1 MMMFIPILVL
11 IAIMSRMGKGSP
23 VLSERI
29 GDLNAALLSLGLIFA
44 PSLVASAL
52 SVHWIRCL
60 DRTGSWAMVS
70 RIARIVWLA
79 HAASA
84 VATAA
89 AISWIGWLDLI
100 RASIGDWILL
110 DEILAAVPWAL
121 ATAILAITSYTV
133 DRRLRVA
140 ATIREL
146 DSGQSVSRLIGLAT
160 WIVIR
165 LREAILCSFLPGL
178 LFLGWLEGAG
188 TAMLAIDQLWP
199 GSMLRPSQRGSAS
212 LTPVAEGVILAG
224 AIALAAAAPLLLARI
239 LPTVPLRSGRL
250 VELVREICRVHRVR
264 PIPLRLW
271 RPSAGQANAM
281 VMGMI
286 PGSRAMLISERL
298 IEGMQE
304 PLLAAVIGHEVGHV
318 RRRHIPWLAGAVL
331 ATSMWMQWIVGEGIG
346 ALTIMAI
353 IAVAGLTSRRFEA
366 QADLLAVESLER
378 VGLARNDA
386 CAAMIAALLRVAHLN
401 GISPS
406 RRDLLHG
413 SIEAR
418 ITRLNDIAADPGEAT
433 KVHRIAAW
441 VRAAIAAALI
451 AAAALWAFGTH
462 IPGGA

>member
-11 IAIMSRMGKGSP
+11 IAIMSRMGQGSP

-29 GDLNAALLSLGLIFA
+29 GDTNAALLSIALIIT
-44 PSLVASAL
+44 PSILAAAMTAL
-52 SVHWIRCL
+52 CVRTL
-60 DRTGSWAMVS
+60 DRTGSWAIIS
-70 RIARIVWLA
+70 RIARAHWLA
-79 HAASA
+79 QTACGI
-84 VATAA
+84 ATAA
-89 AISWIGWLDLI
+89 AISWIGWLDVI

-110 DEILAAVPWAL
+110 DEIIAASPWAL

-146 DSGQSVSRLIGLAT
+146 DSGQSVSRLVGLGP

-165 LREAILCSFLPGL
+165 LREAVLCSFLPGL

-199 GSMLRPSQRGSAS
+199 GSMLLPSEVGSPS
-212 LTPVAEGVILAG
+212 LTPFAEGIMIAG
-224 AIALAAAAPLLLARI
+224 AIALAAMAPMLLARI

-250 VELVREICRVHRVR
+250 VELVREICRIHRVR

-286 PGSRAMLISERL
+286 PGSRAMLVSERL

-304 PLLAAVIGHEVGHV
+304 PLLAAVIGHEIGHV

-331 ATSMWMQWIVGEGIG
+331 ATSMCMQWIIGEGIG
-346 ALTIMAI
+346 AFTIMAI
-353 IAVAGLTSRRFEA
+353 VAVAGLTSRRFEA

-378 VGLARNDA
+378 MGLPRDAA
-386 CAAMIAALLRVAHLN
+386 CAAMIAALHRVAELN

-406 RRDLLHG
+406 RRDFLHG

-418 ITRLNDIAADPGEAT
+418 ITRLASIPADPAEALRI
-433 KVHRIAAW
+433 HRNAAW
-441 VRAAIAAALI
+441 TRLAIAAALI
-451 AAAALWAFGTH
+451 ASAVLWAFASH
-462 IPGGA
+462 IPGIG